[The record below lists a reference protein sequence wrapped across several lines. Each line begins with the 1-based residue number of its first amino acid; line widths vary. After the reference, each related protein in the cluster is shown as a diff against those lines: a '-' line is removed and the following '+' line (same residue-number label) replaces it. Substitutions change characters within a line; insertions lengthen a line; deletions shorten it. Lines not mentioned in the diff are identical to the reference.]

1 MAKGFTLLEV
11 LLALLVMSI
20 GFAALVQSAQTNAS
34 TLAQLQQSSAA
45 HQVAD
50 QVMMQMYQSTGL
62 QSGAHQGQQTFEAVD
77 WHWQAEVSATDNPRI
92 VKVDVKVYLD
102 RSQDHALAQL
112 TGFKAK

>member
-20 GFAALVQSAQTNAS
+20 GFAALVQSGQNNAL
-34 TLAQLQQSSAA
+34 TLAQLQKSSAA

-50 QVMMQMYQSTGL
+50 QVLMQMYQTTGL
-62 QSGAHQGQQTFEAVD
+62 QSGTHQGQQTFESSD

-92 VKVDVKVYLD
+92 AKVLVTVYAN
-102 RSQDHALAQL
+102 RTQDHALAQL
-112 TGFKAK
+112 TGFKSQ